1 MEKSRKRSKDLFL
14 ETLQEKLGLMTLA
27 LRTCGLK
34 QEKVDQWIQDDPDF
48 AKRIDLCNEIALDYV
63 EGKMYE
69 KINAGDVHMIRFF
82 LETRGKKRGYYLK
95 KELETPNLVPVILTE
110 EESLMFRHSVPEQ
123 RILIQGEEG
132 EEENDQ

>member
-1 MEKSRKRSKDLFL
+1 MRRSERKAKEHFL
-14 ETLQEKLGLMTLA
+14 ETLRDKLGLMTLA
-27 LRTCGLK
+27 LRLCDLD
-34 QEKVDQWIQDDPDF
+34 QAIVDGWIKNDPDF
-48 AKRIDLCNEIALDYV
+48 AKRLNQCNEFALDYV

-110 EESLMFRHSVPEQ
+110 EESLMFRNHLPEPGAF
-123 RILIQGEEG
+123 LEG
-132 EEENDQ
+132 EGEDENEQ